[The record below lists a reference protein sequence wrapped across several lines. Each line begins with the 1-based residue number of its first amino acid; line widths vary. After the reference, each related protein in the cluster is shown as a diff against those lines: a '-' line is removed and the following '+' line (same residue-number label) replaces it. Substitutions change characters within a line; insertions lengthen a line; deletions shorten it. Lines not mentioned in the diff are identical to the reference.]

1 LYLDHV
7 DKLPNTSEFKRE
19 IKLSPQIILSTP
31 RLQLR
36 TMNENDAEFYLRL
49 VNDPSFIHNIR
60 DKGIRSLEDAKKA
73 IQTGHQD
80 VQKKMGF
87 SLYLVERKSDQHS
100 IGLCGLVKRPE
111 LEDIDIGYAYLPEF
125 TGQGYAFE
133 AGKAVIQ
140 FAQNTLKL
148 DKLVAITSL
157 HNIASEN
164 LLLKMGFQ
172 ITAILPWNDGSEV
185 KLYNL
190 ILK

>member
-1 LYLDHV
+1 M
-7 DKLPNTSEFKRE
+7 PS
-19 IKLSPQIILSTP
+19 QIILSTP

-36 TMNENDAEFYLRL
+36 TMDYKDAAFYLRL

-60 DKGIRSLEDAKKA
+60 DKGIRSLEDAIKA

-80 VQKKMGF
+80 VQEKMGF
-87 SLYLVERKSDQHS
+87 SLYLVELKSDQQA

-111 LEDIDIGYAYLPEF
+111 LENIDIGYAYLPEF

-133 AGKAVIQ
+133 AGKAVVQ
-140 FAQNTLKL
+140 FAQNTLRL

-157 HNIASEN
+157 HNTASEN

-172 ITAILPWNDGSEV
+172 ITATIPWNDGSEV
-185 KLYNL
+185 KFYSMTLN
-190 ILK
+190 

>member
-1 LYLDHV
+1 
-7 DKLPNTSEFKRE
+7 LPNTSEFNPE
-19 IKLSPQIILSTP
+19 VALSSQIIVSTP

-36 TMNENDAEFYLRL
+36 TLDDKDAAFYLRL

-60 DKGIRSLEDAKKA
+60 DKGIRSLEDAIKA

-87 SLYLVERKSDQHS
+87 SLYLVERKSDQQA

-111 LEDIDIGYAYLPEF
+111 LEEIDIGYAYLPEF

-148 DKLVAITSL
+148 DKLLAITSL

-172 ITAILPWNDGSEV
+172 VESILPWNDGSEV
-185 KLYNL
+185 KLFNL
-190 ILK
+190 ALS